1 MVLLEVCCFPWSVL
15 AGFQRCCSTI
25 TSHSCALWAWK
36 PYWQLCIKLLM
47 CLAELHYP
55 PCQSDKGRGRALP
68 SAVHEIF
75 GKWVVWIWCGS
86 AQSCLFKGFLWICR
100 VSASLLWQLQNNE
113 AGLAGQFHS
122 TYIHSPSVVKLTHLA
137 ASVVIFFPFLLC
149 NIELLSTPQ
158 HAMKYLYWKNWTLNI
173 WNNC

>member
-1 MVLLEVCCFPWSVL
+1 MVLLEVCCFLWSVL

-25 TSHSCALWAWK
+25 TSNSCALWPWK

-55 PCQSDKGRGRALP
+55 PRQSDKGRGRALP